1 MTVEHLQAFECERRR
16 LFGIAYRM
24 LGSVR
29 EAEDVVQDA
38 WLRWDRADRSAV
50 ASPAGYLVQTV
61 TRLSMDVLRSARVR
75 RMEYVGPWLP
85 EPLVQEVDDPRVM
98 QELADDLSQ
107 AFLLMLERLSPAER
121 AVFLLRESFGFSYRE
136 IAPVVGK
143 TEDNCRQL
151 ERRARARLGGV
162 PVRAADP
169 AEHDRLL
176 HSFLRATRDGDLEGL
191 LAVLSDEAVALGDGG
206 GVVTA
211 ARNPVLGALNVARFY
226 VGIARKIPP
235 DAEFRLARINGRT
248 GVLCFVEG
256 RLYST
261 LTVETR
267 DGKIT
272 QVLSVLNPAKL
283 PDARA

>member
-1 MTVEHLQAFECERRR
+1 MTAEHLQAFENERSR

-38 WLRWDRADRSAV
+38 WLRWDRADRGAV
-50 ASPAGYLVQTV
+50 VSPAGYLVQTV

-75 RMEYVGPWLP
+75 RLEYVGPWLP
-85 EPLVQEVDDPRVM
+85 EPLVREVDDPRVM

-107 AFLLMLERLSPAER
+107 AFLMMLERLSPAER

-176 HSFLRATRDGDLEGL
+176 QSFLRATREGELEDL
-191 LAVLSDEAVALGDGG
+191 LALLSDDAVAFGDGG
-206 GVVTA
+206 GVATA
-211 ARNPVLGALNVARFY
+211 ARNPILGAMNVARFFIG
-226 VGIARKIPP
+226 VRSKVPP
-235 DAEFRLARINGRT
+235 NAEFRPAVINGRT
-248 GVLCFVEG
+248 GLLIYVEG
-256 RLYST
+256 RVYST
-261 LTVETR
+261 MTIEIR
-267 DGKIT
+267 GGRIT
-272 QVLSVLNPAKL
+272 KVLSVLNPAKL
-283 PDARA
+283 PAA